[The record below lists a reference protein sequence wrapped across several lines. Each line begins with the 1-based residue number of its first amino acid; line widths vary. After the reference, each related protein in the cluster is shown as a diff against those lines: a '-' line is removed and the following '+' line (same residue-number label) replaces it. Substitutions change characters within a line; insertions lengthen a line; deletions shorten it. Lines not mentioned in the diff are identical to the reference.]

1 MLAPKTPTSI
11 VSSRDL
17 PLVLFYGVLSAI
29 AESGVGNESRWAAPK
44 ARTADGYLW
53 EHHAL
58 QINRRPGS
66 ELCGTPS
73 TRGIYLV
80 ERTAGMRV
88 DSQIV
93 SSTLLADFMIK

>member
-1 MLAPKTPTSI
+1 MLAPKAPTSI
-11 VSSRDL
+11 MNSHDL
-17 PLVLFYGVLSAI
+17 PLVLFDGGLSAL
-29 AESGVGNESRWAAPK
+29 AESGFGNESRWTAPK
-44 ARTADGYLW
+44 ARPSDGYLW

>member
-1 MLAPKTPTSI
+1 MLTPKTPTSI
-11 VSSRDL
+11 MNSNDL
-17 PLVLFYGVLSAI
+17 PLVLFYGVLSAL

-66 ELCGTPS
+66 ELCCAELHQPEAFIWLNGLQV
-73 TRGIYLV
+73 YV
-80 ERTAGMRV
+80 
-88 DSQIV
+88 
-93 SSTLLADFMIK
+93 